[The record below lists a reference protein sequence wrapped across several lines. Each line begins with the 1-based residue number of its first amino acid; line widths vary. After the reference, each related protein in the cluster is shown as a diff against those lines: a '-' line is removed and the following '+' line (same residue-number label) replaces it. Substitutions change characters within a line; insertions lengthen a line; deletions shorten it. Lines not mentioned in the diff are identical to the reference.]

1 MTVST
6 GTSEAGGRSR
16 WAAAAIEEVRSN
28 GVIYGLIGALLAASL
43 VRAALTGESF
53 LPFLEVYA
61 LRAQNAALL
70 FAVAALVFLLIRA
83 VIRDRQ
89 APLREFAKSLS
100 LRSVP
105 EALPRYLGGTAVLV
119 VMMAAF
125 LFNKMLIPDLVAFS
139 WDPTFAAWDR
149 LLFAGSN
156 PWELLQP
163 LLGYPLATRFFDVTY
178 SIWIPLVFL
187 SWVGVLSP
195 KVPTSLRRQYWLATV
210 VSWIVIGLV
219 LATVFSSAGPC
230 YFAQVAPGVP
240 SPYAG
245 LDAYLASVD
254 QMHGLMANDMKQY
267 LWAIHTDRLEAP
279 GGISA
284 MPSMHNAQ
292 AALFAVLAFRL
303 DRRLGYLFSAYA
315 FVIFIGSIHLGW
327 HYAVDGIAGVVLA
340 LIIWKAV
347 EWYLGRASSPEAV
360 AA

>member
-6 GTSEAGGRSR
+6 ETSEAGGGSR
-16 WAAAAIEEVRSN
+16 LAAAAMDELRCN
-28 GVIYGLIGALLAASL
+28 GLTYGLVGALLAASL
-43 VRAALTGESF
+43 ARAALTGEPF
-53 LPFLEVYA
+53 LPFLEMYA
-61 LRAQNAALL
+61 LRAQKAAILI
-70 FAVAALVFLLIRA
+70 AGAAIVILLIRA

-89 APLREFAKSLS
+89 APMREFVRSLS
-100 LRSVP
+100 LRSLP
-105 EALPRYLGGTAVLV
+105 AALARYIAGIAVLV

-125 LFNKMLIPDLVAFS
+125 LFNKMLIPDLVPFS
-139 WDPTFAAWDR
+139 WDPTFAEWDR
-149 LLFAGSN
+149 LLFAGN
-156 PWELLQP
+156 HPWELLNP
-163 LLGYPLATRFFDVTY
+163 LLGYPLATRFFDMAYT
-178 SIWIPLVFL
+178 IWIPLVFL
-187 SWVGVLSP
+187 FWVGVLSP
-195 KVPTSLRRQYWLATV
+195 KVPAALRRQYWLATV

-230 YFAQVAPGVP
+230 YFTQVAPGVP

-254 QMHGLMANDMKQY
+254 RVHGLMAVDMKQY
-267 LWAIHTDRLEAP
+267 LWAIYTDRLEAP

-315 FVIFIGSIHLGW
+315 FVIFIGSILLGW

-347 EWYLGRASSPEAV
+347 EWYLGRAGSPEAV